1 MNTRAEPH
9 LLVITT
15 QADGADLFIRFS
27 SDVELLAAEEDRCSV
42 DIPHCSVLLSTA
54 HHRFMVCCLA
64 DTAACDEAAYGAGWR
79 GVRMVGMVDTTL
91 LQVTSLSCHVVSC
104 HVMSCHIL
112 SCHAAA
118 GH

>member
-1 MNTRAEPH
+1 MNTRAGPH

-42 DIPHCSVLLSTA
+42 DIPHCSVLLGTA

-64 DTAACDEAAYGAGWR
+64 DTAACDEAAYGAGWS
-79 GVRMVGMVDTTL
+79 GVLGFGSATGEGGEAG
-91 LQVTSLSCHVVSC
+91 TSAG
-104 HVMSCHIL
+104 
-112 SCHAAA
+112 AASSSWWLGSMRA
-118 GH
+118 LRQPPQR